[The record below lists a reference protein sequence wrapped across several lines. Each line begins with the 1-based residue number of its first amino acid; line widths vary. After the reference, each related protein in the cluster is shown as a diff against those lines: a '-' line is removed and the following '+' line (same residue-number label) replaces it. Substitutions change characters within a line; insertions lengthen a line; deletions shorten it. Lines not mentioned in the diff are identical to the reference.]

1 MYRRCNAEVSEDM
14 STLNETPRG
23 ERIHIAFFGCR
34 NAGKSSLLNA
44 FAGQE
49 VAIVSPVK
57 GTTTDPVYK
66 AMELQPVGPVEL
78 IDTPGLDDEDP
89 ALGGMRVRRALE
101 VLDKTDVAVLVVSAE
116 TGVCAADEEALARIR
131 AKGIPCLCVLNKC
144 DLASGATPP
153 DGWLACSA
161 KTGEGIPALAG
172 RLVAAVPVGEERRI
186 VGDLLKPGDLVV
198 LVTPIDS
205 AAPKGRLILPQQETL
220 RDVLDSGAYALVVK
234 ETELE
239 SALRSLARP
248 PSLVITDSQAFAV
261 VSRIV
266 PVTVPLTSFSILFAR
281 YKGDLA
287 MLMAGAKAV
296 AALKDGDRVLV
307 AEGCTHHRQEDDIG
321 TVKIPRLLAAKTG
334 KRLVFEHA
342 RGMGYP
348 RDLGGFAL
356 IVHCGGCMLNRRE
369 FCRRVAEGRA
379 AGVPVTNYGILLALL
394 NGILPRCIEPFH
406 LEAER

>member
-1 MYRRCNAEVSEDM
+1 MYRRRGAEVPEDM
-14 STLNETPRG
+14 STLNETPRS

-66 AMELQPVGPVEL
+66 AMELLPVGPVEL

-101 VLDKTDVAVLVVSAE
+101 VLGKTDVAVLVVGADA
-116 TGVCAADEEALARIR
+116 GVSAADGEALGRIR

-144 DLASGATPP
+144 DLAPGVTPP
-153 DGWLACSA
+153 EGWIACSA
-161 KTGEGIPALAG
+161 KTGEGIPALAR
-172 RLVAAVPVGEERRI
+172 RLIEAVPAGEERRI
-186 VGDLLKPGDLVV
+186 VGDLLKPRDLVV

-220 RDVLDSGAYALVVK
+220 RDVLDSGACALVVK
-234 ETELE
+234 ETELPD
-239 SALRSLARP
+239 ALASLARP

-261 VSRIV
+261 VSKIV
-266 PVTVPLTSFSILFAR
+266 PRSVPLTSFSILFAR

-287 MLMAGAKAV
+287 ALVAGAEAV
-296 AALKDGDRVLV
+296 AGLKDGDCVLV

-321 TVKIPRLLAAKTG
+321 TVKIPRLLTAKTG
-334 KRLVFEHA
+334 RRLVFEHA

-348 RDLGGFAL
+348 GDLGRFAL

-369 FCRRVAEGRA
+369 FCRRMAEGRA

-394 NGILPRCIEPFH
+394 NGILPRCLEPFH
-406 LEAER
+406 LETAR

>member
-1 MYRRCNAEVSEDM
+1 M
-14 STLNETPRG
+14 STLNEAPRG

-49 VAIVSPVK
+49 VALVSPVK

-66 AMELQPVGPVEL
+66 AMELQPIGPVEL

-89 ALGGMRVRRALE
+89 ALGGLRVRRALE
-101 VLDKTDVAVLVVSAE
+101 VLDKTDIAVLVVSGE
-116 TGVCAADEEALARIR
+116 TGVSPADEEALGRIR
-131 AKGIPCLCVLNKC
+131 TKGIPCLCVLSKC
-144 DLASGATPP
+144 DLPTGTTIP
-153 DGWLACSA
+153 DGWIACSA
-161 KTGEGIPALAG
+161 KTGQGIPALAA
-172 RLVAAVPVGEERRI
+172 RLVAALPVGEARRI
-186 VGDLLKPGDLVV
+186 VGDLLKPEDFVV
-198 LVTPIDS
+198 LVTPIDA

-220 RDVLDSGAYALVVK
+220 RDVLDSGACALVVK
-234 ETELE
+234 ETGL
-239 SALRSLARP
+239 AAAFPALARP
-248 PSLVITDSQAFAV
+248 PALVITDSQAFAV
-261 VSRIV
+261 VAGIV
-266 PVTVPLTSFSILFAR
+266 PPGVPLTSFSILFAR

-287 MLMAGAKAV
+287 TLVAGAKAV

-321 TVKIPRLLAAKTG
+321 TVKIPRLLMAKTG

-348 RDLGGFAL
+348 DDLGRFAL

-394 NGILPRCIEPFH
+394 NGILPRCLEPFR
-406 LEAER
+406 LEVEG